1 MGDDAAA
8 EPPMPE
14 PQLVQTEEDLAALVA
29 ELSGQDAYA
38 VDTEFHRER
47 TYYARLALLQFAW
60 GDRVALVDPLAV
72 DVRPLREVFESPG
85 TAVVHA
91 ADQDL
96 EVIER
101 ACGAVPSRLF
111 DTQLCAGFIGFSTP
125 SLVHLVE
132 RLLGIRLQKGD
143 QLADWTRR
151 PLPAA
156 QLRYAAGD
164 VAYLLRLREVITE
177 RLVALGRDEWAAQ
190 ECALELARDH
200 TPPPPE
206 EAWWR
211 IRHARQLRGTSRAV
225 AQTVTAWRERRARE
239 KDVPVRFVLPDLSL
253 IAISQHPPRTRA
265 ELEQVRSVDGRHLGA
280 GAAEAVLAAVE
291 EGYALPPSE
300 LRLPPV
306 EHLEHVVRPAVSI
319 ASAWVAQ
326 RAAELGIDQ
335 AILGTRSDV
344 VAFLQRRPEGRLS
357 VGWRHDLVGEPL
369 RRLAAGLASIA
380 FDGRGD
386 LVLEERSRRPLAVEG
401 TPDSGD

>member
-1 MGDDAAA
+1 MGDEAVAL

-14 PQLVQTEEDLAALVA
+14 PQLVQTADDLAAVVA
-29 ELSGQDAYA
+29 ELARQDAYA

-47 TYYARLALLQFAW
+47 TYFARLALVQFAW
-60 GDRVALVDPLAV
+60 ADRVALVDPLAV

-164 VAYLLRLREVITE
+164 VVHLLRLRDVITE

-190 ECALELARDH
+190 ECTLELARDH

-253 IAISQHPPRTRA
+253 IAISQHPPRTRS

-319 ASAWVAQ
+319 ASAWLAQ

-357 VGWRHDLVGEPL
+357 VGWRHELVGEPL
-369 RRLAAGLASIA
+369 RRLAAGEASVA

-401 TPDSGD
+401 TSGV